1 LLKSK
6 FTKEVLEDIF
16 TYHAPRPDQI
26 PKYNNIREAAKNF
39 ANIIVENTPSS
50 ADQSAAIRMLR
61 ELVMTCNQSIAL
73 DGKY

>member
-1 LLKSK
+1 LPESK

-26 PKYNNIREAAKNF
+26 PKYNNIREAAKVF